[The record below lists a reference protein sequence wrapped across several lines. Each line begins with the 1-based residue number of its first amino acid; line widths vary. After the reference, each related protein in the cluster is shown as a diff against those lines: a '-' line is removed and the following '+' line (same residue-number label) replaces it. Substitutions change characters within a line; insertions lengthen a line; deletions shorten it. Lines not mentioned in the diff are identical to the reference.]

1 MAEEI
6 PFRFEMPFMAFRKA
20 DAEPGKQRRIGG
32 IASLETKDRQGEKI
46 LAAGL
51 DFKDFLA
58 NGWFNDNHSKK
69 TTDVLGYPEKAK
81 LFKKGDV
88 LPNGQVAP
96 ANGYWVEGYLL
107 DTKKADETWELA
119 QSLAKTKRRLGF
131 SVEGKIQRRDGVD
144 NKIIAQAL
152 VRNVAITNCPV
163 NAEARMDVLAKSLQ
177 VVQDADPDELE
188 RALTMGTPAG
198 PNPPSGPQTGANAGQ
213 VLTPESLERKGSP
226 RKAFGPLDEDEDE
239 DLKKKKKKKLS
250 KSDAVRWVRAR
261 LPNANRNQVER
272 FLRLAQAH
280 ARRR

>member
-1 MAEEI
+1 
-6 PFRFEMPFMAFRKA
+6 MPFSVFRKA

-32 IASLETKDRQGEKI
+32 IASLETEDRQGEKI

-51 DFKDFLA
+51 NFKDFLA

-88 LPNGQVAP
+88 LPNGQAAK

-119 QSLAKTKRRLGF
+119 ESLAKTNRRLGF
-131 SVEGKIQRRDGVD
+131 SVEGKIQRRSGVD
-144 NKIIAQAL
+144 NKVIAQAL

-163 NAEARMDVLAKSLQ
+163 NADARMDILAKSLQ
-177 VVQDADPDELE
+177 VAQDAEPSALE
-188 RALTMGTPAG
+188 KALTVGAATG
-198 PNPPSGPQTGANAGQ
+198 PNPPAGPQTGANAGQ

-226 RKAFGPLDEDEDE
+226 RKAFDSQDEEDDDE
-239 DLKKKKKKKLS
+239 DLKKKKLS
-250 KSDAVRWVRAR
+250 KSEAVRWVRAR
-261 LPNANRNQVER
+261 LPSANRNQVER
-272 FLRLAQAH
+272 FLRLAQVLAH
-280 ARRR
+280 QR